1 MKKEEEE
8 EQRALRRE
16 VRVYYS
22 RVEWD
27 KRSLQVVTV
36 CAEDEEK
43 AREEEGGESRSFP
56 NKYTFPHPQRD
67 FGRSRG
73 EEGGGRLVLPQL
85 LSHALLAEELGGVL
99 VEGGLLA
106 GGGGGAQVVLDEP
119 MGRAELLEA
128 ELAVA
133 DDDDRTLAA
142 AGEGAFLRKLA

>member
-1 MKKEEEE
+1 LK
-8 EQRALRRE
+8 RRRNSHALRKE

-22 RVEWD
+22 RWSGIRVRY
-27 KRSLQVVTV
+27 KLVTV
-36 CAEDEEK
+36 CAAEDEEK
-43 AREEEGGESRSFP
+43 AREEEGESRSFP

-67 FGRSRG
+67 FGRSRR
-73 EEGGGRLVLPQL
+73 GGGGLGLPQL